1 VRFCSKSEGQ
11 SPQACRI
18 IAAFRLDAGRRYGD
32 REQRQ
37 RVIGRAIVCGFVAS
51 VCTARALAAEVCV
64 VCTGPDATYRCTAD
78 QASKIERLRGGDRAL
93 HYMCITALA
102 KAGGHTKCRVS
113 RDGSGFCAGEART
126 IGPAELEAALADGGA
141 GAAPGGDEGH
151 EAAPKPAQ
159 PGPPRTVEEL
169 ARRTTQTS
177 SPGAPLEKAS
187 EAIGGAM
194 KKSWLC
200 IASLFTQC

>member
-1 VRFCSKSEGQ
+1 M
-11 SPQACRI
+11 
-18 IAAFRLDAGRRYGD
+18 
-32 REQRQ
+32 
-37 RVIGRAIVCGFVAS
+37 IGRAIVCGFFAS

-64 VCTGPDATYRCTAD
+64 VCTGPNATYRCTTD
-78 QASKIERLRGGDRAL
+78 QASKLERLRGGDRAL
-93 HYMCITALA
+93 HFMCITALA

-113 RDGSGFCAGEART
+113 RDASGFCAGEART
-126 IGPAELEAALADGGA
+126 IGLAELEAALASGGA
-141 GAAPGGDEGH
+141 GRASDGPDGP
-151 EAAPKPAQ
+151 EAASKPAQ

-177 SPGAPLEKAS
+177 SPGAPLEKTS

-200 IASLFTQC
+200 ITSLFTQC